1 MTTVLSYG
9 GDVRA
14 GALFEDHVSEVWRR
28 TSHSRSDPA
37 LRVVGFQP
45 SLPVYDAMMS
55 EREGALGTSSS
66 GDYSYPRLSSPLSRL
81 LNARG
86 PGGMNDDDTA
96 AASCS
101 FDSHPSCPS
110 DGGIDGRS
118 RGVMSEDEATGS
130 EQRMARENERGHLR
144 LPFDHVVAA
153 PIDIPYNAHGVRHWR
168 R

>member
-14 GALFEDHVSEVWRR
+14 GALFEDHVSEALMRR

-66 GDYSYPRLSSPLSRL
+66 DDYSYPRLSSPLSRL

-86 PGGMNDDDTA
+86 SGGMNDDDTA
-96 AASCS
+96 ASSCS
-101 FDSHPSCPS
+101 FDSQPSCPS
-110 DGGIDGRS
+110 DGGADGRS
-118 RGVMSEDEATGS
+118 RGVSEDEATGS